1 MPAKSD
7 VFGSPRELP
16 EDELP
21 SITDVILLA
30 LHLQEKV
37 QGASVSL
44 KSRGISYKWRA
55 ILSKILLTL
64 FSAYDVKEAVLEKW
78 SSAGELFSPPSKLI
92 LNDKAIISLIER
104 TLGSASDC
112 MTSRGRKI
120 NRDRFLEK
128 SGNLFNI
135 LQCK

>member
-1 MPAKSD
+1 MKD
-7 VFGSPRELP
+7 
-16 EDELP
+16 
-21 SITDVILLA
+21 
-30 LHLQEKV
+30 
-37 QGASVSL
+37 
-44 KSRGISYKWRA
+44 
-55 ILSKILLTL
+55 
-64 FSAYDVKEAVLEKW
+64 AVLEKW
-78 SSAGELFSPPSKLI
+78 SSAGELFSPSSKLI

-112 MTSRGRKI
+112 MTSRGKKN